1 MLRLSLTLLVLLI
14 PTIARAQT
22 APQTNIESK
31 EQFGGAF
38 ENDESDVTLFRGAA
52 NNSWF
57 PVYFNAESEPGAED
71 VPVEIQ
77 EINLRPERDV
87 TLHVEIYNPEGS
99 IPLIMTPGGN
109 GDTNGFGGF
118 ARNVAA
124 AEPDFRVCLL
134 YTSDAADE

>member
-1 MLRLSLTLLVLLI
+1 MNNKNPKQIMPRLSVAILVLLTS
-14 PTIARAQT
+14 TIVRAQT
-22 APQTNIESK
+22 APQANSEPN

-71 VPVEIQ
+71 VPVEIL

-99 IPLIMTPGGN
+99 IPLIVTPGGN

-124 AEPDFRVCLL
+124 AEPDFRV
-134 YTSDAADE
+134 

>member
-1 MLRLSLTLLVLLI
+1 MQNRNPSQTMLRLSLTLLVLLI

-38 ENDESDVTLFRGAA
+38 ENDESDVTLFRVAA

-71 VPVEIQ
+71 VPVEI
-77 EINLRPERDV
+77 RK
-87 TLHVEIYNPEGS
+87 S
-99 IPLIMTPGGN
+99 ICDRKET
-109 GDTNGFGGF
+109 
-118 ARNVAA
+118 
-124 AEPDFRVCLL
+124 
-134 YTSDAADE
+134 